1 MSTKPSQTERAS
13 MTHDELVRAIWLLD
27 DVLENYEW
35 IKCSD
40 RLPTMEECQRNDCR
54 FIVSDGNR
62 VYADWFDY
70 MADGYIDPK
79 WIESLSYQPNYWMNM
94 PPKPLNI

>member
-1 MSTKPSQTERAS
+1 VKTSKDERLHMS
-13 MTHDELVRAIWLLD
+13 HDELVRAIWLLD
-27 DVLENYEW
+27 EVLENYEW

-40 RLPTMEECQRNDCR
+40 RLPTMKECQRNDCR

-62 VYADWFDY
+62 VYSDLFDY

-79 WIESLSYQPNYWMNM
+79 WIESLKCQPIYWMNM
-94 PPKPLNI
+94 PPKPLR